1 MKTLVLV
8 HGYLGGSPQW
18 AHQVEIFSR
27 HFEVITPDLPGFGLN
42 NEMESPDTISGFA
55 NSVVD
60 ELSRLGV
67 SNFHLLGHSMGG
79 MIVQEM
85 VAIAPERVDHLVLY
99 GTGPVGLMPGRFETI
114 DESRRR
120 MSEEGVE
127 AGGRRI
133 AATWF
138 LHGENA
144 KQYQVCADLAVKASL
159 QAALAG
165 LSAMEAWSGIASLPA
180 VAAPTLVLWG
190 DGDRA
195 YQWSQ
200 PQQLWQGIAGARLA
214 VVPGCSHAVHLE
226 KPHLFNALLADF
238 LGIDSSSDGADQAW
252 N

>member
-1 MKTLVLV
+1 MKALVFV

-18 AHQVEIFSR
+18 ANQAQVFSP
-27 HFEVITPDLPGFGLN
+27 HFDVITPDLPGFGLN
-42 NEMESPDTISGFA
+42 HEMEAPDTIRGLAS
-55 NSVVD
+55 SVLD
-60 ELSRLGV
+60 ELDRRGI
-67 SNFHLLGHSMGG
+67 NDFHLLGHSMGG

-85 VAIAPERVDHLVLY
+85 VALAPERVDHLVLY

-114 DESRRR
+114 EESRRR
-120 MSEEGVE
+120 LTDEGVE
-127 AGGRRI
+127 ASGRRI

-144 KQYQVCADLAVKASL
+144 NQYRVCAELAKMASL

-165 LSAMEAWSGIASLPA
+165 LAAMESWSGISSLPDIA
-180 VAAPTLVLWG
+180 TPTLVLWG

-200 PQQLWQGIAGARLA
+200 PEQLWREIAGAQLA

-226 KPHLFNALLADF
+226 KPHLFNSLLANF
-238 LGIDSSSDGADQAW
+238 LGIDSLSDGAGQA
-252 N
+252 

>member
-1 MKTLVLV
+1 MKALVFV

-18 AHQVEIFSR
+18 ANQAQVFSP
-27 HFEVITPDLPGFGLN
+27 HFDVITPDLPGFGLN
-42 NEMESPDTISGFA
+42 NEMKAPQTIRGFA
-55 NSVVD
+55 TYALD
-60 ELSRLGV
+60 ELDRRGI
-67 SNFHLLGHSMGG
+67 NDFHLLGHSMGG

-85 VAIAPERVDHLVLY
+85 VALAPERVDRLVLY

-114 DESRRR
+114 DESRLRLT
-120 MSEEGVE
+120 EEGVE
-127 AGGRRI
+127 ITARRI

-144 KQYQVCADLAVKASL
+144 DQYGVCAELAMMASL

-165 LSAMEAWSGIASLPA
+165 LAAMEAWSGIASLSDISA
-180 VAAPTLVLWG
+180 STLVLWG

-200 PQQLWQGIAGARLA
+200 PEQLWRGIAGAQLA

-226 KPHLFNALLADF
+226 KPHLFNSLLSNF
-238 LGIDSSSDGADQAW
+238 LGIDSSSDGADQA
-252 N
+252 

>member
-18 AHQVEIFSR
+18 AHQAQVFSP

-42 NEMESPDTISGFA
+42 NEMESPDTIRGLA
-55 NSVVD
+55 NYVLD
-60 ELSRLGV
+60 ELDRLGIHD
-67 SNFHLLGHSMGG
+67 FHLLGHSMGG

-85 VAIAPERVDHLVLY
+85 VALAAERIDRLVLY

-120 MSEEGVE
+120 LNEEGVE
-127 AGGRRI
+127 ASGQRI

-138 LHGENA
+138 LHGESA
-144 KQYQVCADLAVKASL
+144 KRYPVCADLAVKASL
-159 QAALAG
+159 QAGLAG
-165 LSAMEAWSGIASLPA
+165 LSAMEAWSGIASLPGIT
-180 VAAPTLVLWG
+180 APTLVLWG
-190 DGDRA
+190 DSDRA

-200 PQQLWQGIAGARLA
+200 AEQLWRGIAGAQLA

-226 KPHLFNALLADF
+226 KPQLFNALLADF
-238 LGIDSSSDGADQAW
+238 LGINLSAEEKGKTQI
-252 N
+252 